1 MTEPLAD
8 RRKRLIYRSCYTGMK
23 ETDILLGA
31 FARAH
36 LPAFDAGQLDR
47 YERLLETN
55 EDPAIY
61 AWAVGRTPVPPE
73 YDNDVM
79 ALLKKFKL
87 EI

>member
-1 MTEPLAD
+1 MTESLID

-36 LPAFDAGQLDR
+36 LPTFDVGQLDQ

-61 AWAVGRTPVPPE
+61 AWAIDRTPVPKE

-87 EI
+87 DI